1 MKKLMLAALA
11 AALLAATAFG
21 QGGQDTPLRYP
32 SLSWGRFC
40 GFVRPFQFYAAPQPG
55 QRVPGTKLE
64 QVLDLLD
71 KTSLSIHTVQT
82 EFVWDQF
89 QRVVDEHDIQKGVM
103 YFKRS
108 GPAVDVSADIQYP
121 PPGKKLLLKGGEVQ
135 VYTRKTG
142 QVTHYD
148 ARKNR
153 EGVESFLALG
163 FGGRGHDLTKSF
175 EVRYAGV
182 ETVGGVAT
190 HKLELTPKAKQVKNM
205 FPLITLWIDQN
216 RGVSV
221 QQRLEQGEGDYRLA
235 KFTRIEINPQKLP
248 DDAFKLKTK

>member
-1 MKKLMLAALA
+1 
-11 AALLAATAFG
+11 
-21 QGGQDTPLRYP
+21 
-32 SLSWGRFC
+32 
-40 GFVRPFQFYAAPQPG
+40 
-55 QRVPGTKLE
+55 
-64 QVLDLLD
+64 
-71 KTSLSIHTVQT
+71 
-82 EFVWDQF
+82 
-89 QRVVDEHDIQKGVM
+89 
-103 YFKRS
+103 
-108 GPAVDVSADIQYP
+108 
-121 PPGKKLLLKGGEVQ
+121 
-135 VYTRKTG
+135 
-142 QVTHYD
+142 
-148 ARKNR
+148 
-153 EGVESFLALG
+153 VESFLALG